1 MTKKE
6 FLKIL
11 VKELERLEKEEH
23 VSDLANNGRHAEV
36 DAIVAEIDYSA
47 LNEYMDE
54 MDGDGDLSVKTD
66 IPEPYVLTFAIYL
79 SGSDYDDSDV
89 MADWEELQDAL
100 RGYGDVGNAIADTLV
115 SDVINVFATF
125 EELVLGEAADEDE
138 DEEEEDPDED
148 GDDEETDEDDEESA
162 E

>member
-1 MTKKE
+1 M
-6 FLKIL
+6 
-11 VKELERLEKEEH
+11 
-23 VSDLANNGRHAEV
+23 
-36 DAIVAEIDYSA
+36 
-47 LNEYMDE
+47 
-54 MDGDGDLSVKTD
+54 
-66 IPEPYVLTFAIYL
+66 
-79 SGSDYDDSDV
+79 
-89 MADWEELQDAL
+89 

-148 GDDEETDEDDEESA
+148 GDDEEADEEDEESA